1 MFYVIFKRGLL
12 GYVQFYNFL
21 KKNSL
26 FLKYSLKRMQGKNE
40 LFIGERA
47 LQSVKV
53 GENVFNN
60 IKFVMCK
67 DNLVST
73 L

>member
-1 MFYVIFKRGLL
+1 
-12 GYVQFYNFL
+12 
-21 KKNSL
+21 
-26 FLKYSLKRMQGKNE
+26 MQGKNE
-40 LFIGERA
+40 LFIGELA